1 MESILALIKHDPL
14 KAFTEVVYENPAI
27 IFESSIIPVSF
38 TYEFW
43 RGQKEKNLI
52 KTPTDNVSALA
63 TILKVSSIKPS

>member
-14 KAFTEVVYENPAI
+14 KAFTEIVYENPAI
-27 IFESSIIPVSF
+27 TFESSIIPVSF

-43 RGQKEKNLI
+43 GGQKEKNLI
-52 KTPTDNVSALA
+52 KTPTDMSALA